1 MKWHLLFLNALKNK
15 ILRNLNKW
23 VTETLPSLPLR
34 AISFSLLSK
43 QSNLSQRAVYRLVL
57 LLLLLCGGARNNNR
71 EKVQNNTYE
80 SNNWS
85 ARVVNL
91 EEENKSAV

>member
-1 MKWHLLFLNALKNK
+1 MEWHLLFLNALKNK

-34 AISFSLLSK
+34 FISFSLLSK

-57 LLLLLCGGARNNNR
+57 LLLLLLWGGARNNNR

-85 ARVVNL
+85 ARVVHL
-91 EEENKSAV
+91 KEEKSDV